1 MSVNDIAE
9 FFVHTATVETLA
21 GTTGYGVDLFAA
33 PITLDPATGNGCFI
47 DDTRRM
53 VRSSDGEQV
62 ISETTLYTYPANAP
76 YFVPNSRVTIR
87 GVISRVITVNLND
100 SGPLDLPDHVA
111 VTLT

>member
-1 MSVNDIAE
+1 MDDLAD
-9 FFVHTATVETLA
+9 FYVHTAIVETLT

-33 PITLDPATGNGCFI
+33 PVTLDPATGNGCFI
-47 DDTRRM
+47 DDTRHL
-53 VRSSDGEQV
+53 VRSATGEQV
-62 ISETTLYTYPANAP
+62 ISETTLYTYPASAP